1 MLKRIKETWAMLNRS
16 IYVGERLQN
25 NIKALTAVSIFTAL
39 LGFALMILDV
49 IIGQTGMLIAAAA
62 TFLGGASCAY
72 CAGALKRRDIAIVIP
87 TVFCALA
94 FTAYTVTGAAEGT
107 AMLWSLFV
115 PIGLGYFVSVKYGI
129 LLSAYYSLLFAV
141 LFHTPLR
148 SHFEA
153 YYSHAFIL
161 RFPILYISMA
171 AFTAIALIHYHKS
184 VLLEMDY
191 SKRLS
196 EEVEK
201 QTRVARERA
210 DRLEI
215 MGSEMV
221 QALAVTIDAK
231 DCYTNGHSFRVSW
244 YSCALARALGWPEQ
258 EVLELEHEAL
268 LHDIGKIG
276 VPDSVLNKPGRL
288 TDEEFTVIQ
297 SHTQVGGRILDRSQ
311 TLHGAAE
318 VARCHHER
326 FDGRGYPS
334 GLAGEQ
340 IPLHARVVAISDA
353 YDAMR
358 SDRIY
363 RKGLPRERIR
373 EELVKGRGTQFDPAL
388 LDVFLRLFDSGALEE
403 YANRETFALHAS
415 DRPT

>member
-221 QALAVTIDAK
+221 QALAVTID
-231 DCYTNGHSFRVSW
+231 
-244 YSCALARALGWPEQ
+244 SCALARALGWPEQ

>member
-1 MLKRIKETWAMLNRS
+1 MLKRLKETWAMLSRS

-49 IIGQTGMLIAAAA
+49 ITGQTDMLIAAAA

-129 LLSAYYSLLFAV
+129 LLSAYYSLLFV
-141 LFHTPLR
+141 IVFHTPLR

-161 RFPILYISMA
+161 RFPILYNSMA

-191 SKRLS
+191 SERLS

-415 DRPT
+415 DQPT